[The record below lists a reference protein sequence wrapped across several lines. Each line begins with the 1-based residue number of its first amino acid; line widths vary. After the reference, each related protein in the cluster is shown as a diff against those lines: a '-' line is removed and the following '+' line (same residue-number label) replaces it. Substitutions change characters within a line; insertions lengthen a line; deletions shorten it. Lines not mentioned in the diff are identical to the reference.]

1 MRRRGRLFLPDRE
14 LRSITWLNS
23 WLVDG
28 ATIIEVGDD
37 RVSWGAVPNRFPS
50 LLILLVSALPAESLF
65 PVAGWPAPKKVTKN
79 ACPAYGPA
87 LRRVRSFHHCSRG
100 RLTRVIPGPCKP
112 FAASMP
118 LNPLRSDSTHP
129 PERGGW
135 CRLLTCAKKSKAN
148 QATPTAF
155 QATRPPFPVRRL
167 SGGVAQGTRGRT
179 PSEERRTGPP
189 RQGRP
194 FVTAPGAAPERGKSG
209 RRPDPDVGVAFSLV
223 TFSWPDKSNEAKRS
237 NSRRLARRASV
248 ASQVTRPGAET
259 RCVSM
264 LDKRF

>member
-65 PVAGWPAPKKVTKN
+65 PVAEKVTKN
-79 ACPAYGPA
+79 ACPCMRPCAA
-87 LRRVRSFHHCSRG
+87 RRVRSFHHCSRG

-135 CRLLTCAKKSKAN
+135 CRLLTRAKKAN
-148 QATPTAF
+148 QANINS
-155 QATRPPFPVRRL
+155 L
-167 SGGVAQGTRGRT
+167 SGDSASFSRQEAERRCCAGGREAGRRARSEGRGRLGRDV
-179 PSEERRTGPP
+179 PS
-189 RQGRP
+189 
-194 FVTAPGAAPERGKSG
+194 
-209 RRPDPDVGVAFSLV
+209 
-223 TFSWPDKSNEAKRS
+223 
-237 NSRRLARRASV
+237 
-248 ASQVTRPGAET
+248 
-259 RCVSM
+259 
-264 LDKRF
+264 